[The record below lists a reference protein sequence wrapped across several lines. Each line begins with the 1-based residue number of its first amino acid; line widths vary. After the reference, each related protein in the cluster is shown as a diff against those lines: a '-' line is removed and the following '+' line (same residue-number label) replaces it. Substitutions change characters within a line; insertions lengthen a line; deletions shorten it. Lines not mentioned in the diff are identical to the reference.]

1 MPQYEI
7 VFIVQPEMEEEPR
20 NALVTKVTQ
29 TIIDLK
35 GTVQKV
41 DPWGKRRLAYPIKKF
56 REGFY
61 VLVQM
66 EMPTSAV
73 RSLERAIKLTEDIIR
88 HLIVRRDEVAAAPQK
103 QEAKN

>member
-1 MPQYEI
+1 MAEYEV

-20 NALVTKVTQ
+20 NALVNKITQ
-29 TIIDLK
+29 TISDLK

-73 RSLERAIKLTEDIIR
+73 RSLERAIKLMEDIIR
-88 HLIVRRDEVAAAPQK
+88 HLIVRRDQVAAAPQK
-103 QEAKN
+103 QETKS